1 MDWYYVT
8 LTWDDW
14 PEGGSY
20 GTMVQA
26 ASPEGALDL
35 AKREMAASRA
45 EDLEG
50 WGEDSS
56 DGDAYVT
63 WADEWH
69 EVDCMKLEDFIR
81 AHADKIDRAWLKPYE
96 RPVKEF

>member
-26 ASPEGALDL
+26 KDHKEAEAL
-35 AKREMAASRA
+35 ARAEMNASRGE
-45 EDLEG
+45 EDPDQ
-50 WGEDSS
+50 EDP
-56 DGDAYVT
+56 DYYMNAYGN
-63 WADEWH
+63 EWH

-81 AHADKIDRAWLKPYE
+81 LHADKIDRAWLKPYE